1 MSNDK
6 ISLIYGDIDE
16 SDIPVIINES
26 NRETYS
32 RITMVMSVFLAG
44 IILCVYAISRL
55 RLKSETKHVA
65 AKLLSDSDRPDQCG
79 MFSGPQES
87 KFNDTRSKFNDTRS
101 KFSKTESKL
110 PKSNNPI
117 NLFKSKGKMHDLSDG
132 AKFNLFKIPYINIIE
147 ISMPVDNFPNGF
159 KCLSSFKFY
168 IITGD
173 KLIFEIASGWHMV
186 GEMYVTRFRLP
197 NLTKLYG
204 IQIYVSPDIVPM
216 SFKVIDIKLRDQND
230 HIIWKDIS
238 IVDLQSQDVSNG
250 VIQDKYITIQFDLD
264 KYV

>member
-16 SDIPVIINES
+16 SDIPVIVNES
-26 NRETYS
+26 KRETYS
-32 RITMVMSVFLAG
+32 RIAMVMSVFLAG
-44 IILCVYAISRL
+44 IILCVYAIGRL
-55 RLKSETKHVA
+55 RLESETKHVA
-65 AKLLSDSDRPDQCG
+65 AKLLSDSDYSDQCG
-79 MFSGPQES
+79 MFSDPQES
-87 KFNDTRSKFNDTRS
+87 KF
-101 KFSKTESKL
+101 SKTNSKL
-110 PKSNNPI
+110 PKPKGPFNF
-117 NLFKSKGKMHDLSDG
+117 FKSKGKMHDLSDG